1 MGAMGRIITGGGEKT
16 RKKGFKM
23 VKQACFGMH
32 DPSAKTQEHDRY
44 SCGDQRVA
52 RGVIEG
58 KRGICSANKMYL
70 DKRKTRKQTGRRNTT
85 LKQGHATCHQRYKM
99 QQKRDDSNIS
109 KKAAKDH

>member
-1 MGAMGRIITGGGEKT
+1 MGRIITGGGEKA
-16 RKKGFKM
+16 RKKGCEI

-32 DPSAKTQEHDRY
+32 DPSAKMQEHDRY
-44 SCGDQRVA
+44 SCSGQRVT

-58 KRGICSANKMYL
+58 KRGICSASANKMYL
-70 DKRKTRKQTGRRNTT
+70 DKRKTRKQTGRHNAA

-99 QQKRDDSNIS
+99 QQKGDDSNIS